1 MTIQGIYLQCL
12 SNTRVLS
19 VHKGENLLL
28 NVEDK
33 EFMHEMYFPGLPV
46 LFLHP
51 VSSHMRLGVKKWTL
65 GRAGTDAR

>member
-1 MTIQGIYLQCL
+1 MFT
-12 SNTRVLS
+12 
-19 VHKGENLLL
+19 KGENLLL

-33 EFMHEMYFPGLPV
+33 EFMHEMYFPGLP

-51 VSSHMRLGVKKWTL
+51 VSFHMRLGVKKWTL